1 MSDEEVKRMIEEATK
16 EAMTQSFTE
25 AGKKYIRAAEACE
38 TKGDFAEAENLH
50 KQAAGSFLKA
60 AEKYRAS
67 KSFKIA
73 ALNMCLAGDVYSE
86 LADSENALKC
96 YENAAEDLIGASTE
110 HLMWGEDA
118 ETKKGTALAITA
130 SMIYLMIGKDDIAF
144 TKARSFNAEHSSK
157 IRFPGVVRLSQI
169 PQMLESAIQSM
180 DLNAFS
186 DAETAAVVELKAA
199 LSSANAQEFTTYVDK
214 GVEMVREILRG
225 KLKVP
230 KITSQI
236 FLPVDMTFTEEFT
249 VKAIVEN
256 KGDGSALRLT
266 AEWYIDEGL
275 VVVAGDAKKS
285 VGSLPPG
292 ETMEHEITIKS
303 SDEIMGEKDYS
314 LLVRGSYND
323 DLKTEYT
330 LQAGPGTL
338 ILKDFKE
345 SEKLLQDLDVT
356 EGRVSV
362 LTASIEQSKM
372 EQEPLKRVSAQL
384 SPLLTKARENI
395 VAKDLPFAKARISV
409 ANDLIDSIDA
419 LLGDSALQESLLKVR
434 ESQSRRYAK
443 ETLDSISQII
453 QKNITDE
460 ENKLQSEATV
470 AMTEWDSESSGK
482 KRIADSINSSKD
494 LCSGLK
500 NELDEIYNIAPA
512 ASTTDNPELAVKLT
526 KIRTMIEAL
535 KTKATAIE
543 SELEGIAS
551 HTALKTGERPTT
563 HPKIELADSALK
575 SIRAEIIKSID
586 SRISEME

>member
-86 LADSENALKC
+86 LADAENALKS
-96 YENAAEDLIGASTE
+96 YELAAEDLIGASTE

-144 TKARSFNAEHSSK
+144 AKARSFNAEHSSK

-199 LSSANAQEFTTYVDK
+199 LSSANAQEFTPYVDK

-236 FLPVDMTFTEEFT
+236 FLPVDMTFSEEFT

-275 VVVAGDAKKS
+275 VVVAGNVKKS

-303 SDEIMGEKDYS
+303 SEEIMGEKEYS

-362 LTASIEQSKM
+362 LSASIEQSKM

-395 VAKDLPFAKARISV
+395 ETKDLPFAKAQIGV
-409 ANDLIDSIDA
+409 ANELIDSIDA
-419 LLGDSALQESLLKVR
+419 IIGDSALQERLLKAR

-443 ETLDSISQII
+443 ETLDSISQSI

-470 AMTEWDSESSGK
+470 AMTEWDSDSSGK
-482 KRIADSINSSKD
+482 KRIADSIGSSKD
-494 LCSGLK
+494 MCSGIK
-500 NELDEIYNIAPA
+500 DELEEIYNIAPA
-512 ASTTDNPELAVKLT
+512 ASTTDDPELASKLT
-526 KIRTMIEAL
+526 KIRTMIETL
-535 KTKATAIE
+535 KTKTSAIE
-543 SELEGIAS
+543 TELEGIAS
-551 HTALKTGERPTT
+551 HTALRTGERPTT

-575 SIRAEIIKSID
+575 SIRAEIVKTID
-586 SRISEME
+586 SKISEME

>member
-50 KQAAGSFLKA
+50 IQAASSFLKA

-86 LADSENALKC
+86 LADAENALKS
-96 YENAAEDLIGASTE
+96 YEIAAEDLIGASSE
-110 HLMWGEDA
+110 YLMWDEDA
-118 ETKKGTALAITA
+118 ETKKGTTLAITA
-130 SMIYLMIGKDDIAF
+130 SMIYLMIGKDDVAF
-144 TKARSFNAEHSSK
+144 SKARLFSAEHASK

-169 PQMLESAIQSM
+169 PQMFESAIQSM

-186 DAETAAVVELKAA
+186 DAETAAVIELKAA
-199 LSSANAQEFTTYVDK
+199 LSNANAQEFTPYVDK

-225 KLKVP
+225 KLKIP
-230 KITSQI
+230 KISSQI
-236 FLPVDMTFTEEFT
+236 FLPVDMTFSEEFT

-256 KGDGSALRLT
+256 KGDGPALRLD
-266 AEWYIDEGL
+266 AEWFIDEGL
-275 VVVAGDAKKS
+275 VVVSGDAKKS

-292 ETMEHEITIKS
+292 ETMTHEITIKS
-303 SDEIMGEKDYS
+303 SEEIMGEKEYS

-356 EGRVSV
+356 EARTSV
-362 LTASIEQSKM
+362 LSASIEQSQM
-372 EQEPLKRVSAQL
+372 ELEPLKRVSAQL
-384 SPLLTKARENI
+384 STSLKKARENI
-395 VAKDLPFAKARISV
+395 EAKNLPFAKARIGV
-409 ANDLIDSIDA
+409 VNEFIDSIDTII
-419 LLGDSALQESLLKVR
+419 GDSTLQESLLKTR

-460 ENKLQSEATV
+460 ETKLQSEATA
-470 AMTEWDSESSGK
+470 AMTEWDSETSGK
-482 KRIADSINSSKD
+482 KRIADSISSSRD
-494 LCSGLK
+494 LCSGLM
-500 NELDEIYNIAPA
+500 NDLEEIYNIAPA
-512 ASTTDNPELAVKLT
+512 ASATDDPELASKLT
-526 KIRTMIEAL
+526 KIRTMLEVL
-535 KTKATAIE
+535 KTKASEIE
-543 SELEGIAS
+543 TELEGIAS
-551 HTALKTGERPTT
+551 HTTLMTGERPTT

-575 SIRAEIIKSID
+575 SIRAEIIKIID
-586 SRISEME
+586 DKMSEMG